1 MYSFNYNYFCH
12 LNYLIIKYI
21 FIYFSIFY
29 LYFDTLIIK
38 KVTSTLAKF
47 PPFNTF
53 EYG

>member
-1 MYSFNYNYFCH
+1 MYSFNYNNFCR
-12 LNYLIIKYI
+12 LNYLIINIYL
-21 FIYFSIFY
+21 FILVFFICI
-29 LYFDTLIIK
+29 LIIK